1 MKVLF
6 AAGGTGGHINPALA
20 AAGMVRER
28 HPEAQILF
36 VGTAEKMEAR
46 LVPAAGYDFK
56 TIDISGFQ
64 RRLTLENIKRNFGTL
79 PKLPQIL
86 RRRPKKFC
94 SIFSRM
100 WWWALA
106 VMSAGR
112 CCAWRQSS
120 AFQPRFMSKTLF
132 QGKTNKVLA
141 GKVDQVMLAVP
152 ATEQYLNAKNPCT
165 VTGLPVRGELLRADR
180 TLSRFELGLDDRPL
194 VLSMGGSLGAE
205 AINRASGRGN
215 RRATPAGGL
224 LFYACHGAVRFVGA
238 GCA

>member
-79 PKLPQIL
+79 SKLL
-86 RRRPKKFC
+86 K
-94 SIFSRM
+94 
-100 WWWALA
+100 
-106 VMSAGR
+106 
-112 CCAWRQSS
+112 SS
-120 AFQPRFMSKTLF
+120 AQ
-132 QGKTNKVLA
+132 
-141 GKVDQVMLAVP
+141 
-152 ATEQYLNAKNPCT
+152 AKKI
-165 VTGLPVRGELLRADR
+165 LLEHEIEILIDLKSGSAASTAWGCDLTYDYVKINGDYR
-180 TLSRFELGLDDRPL
+180 T
-194 VLSMGGSLGAE
+194 
-205 AINRASGRGN
+205 
-215 RRATPAGGL
+215 
-224 LFYACHGAVRFVGA
+224 
-238 GCA
+238 

>member
-79 PKLPQIL
+79 SKLL
-86 RRRPKKFC
+86 K
-94 SIFSRM
+94 
-100 WWWALA
+100 
-106 VMSAGR
+106 
-112 CCAWRQSS
+112 SS
-120 AFQPRFMSKTLF
+120 AQAKKILLDFQPDVVVGFGGYVS
-132 QGKTNKVLA
+132 GA
-141 GKVDQVMLAVP
+141 
-152 ATEQYLNAKNPCT
+152 
-165 VTGLPVRGELLRADR
+165 
-180 TLSRFELGLDDRPL
+180 LSDD
-194 VLSMGGSLGAE
+194 
-205 AINRASGRGN
+205 
-215 RRATPAGGL
+215 
-224 LFYACHGAVRFVGA
+224 
-238 GCA
+238 

>member
-79 PKLPQIL
+79 SKLLKSSAQA
-86 RRRPKKFC
+86 KKNSARF
-94 SIFSRM
+94 
-100 WWWALA
+100 
-106 VMSAGR
+106 SAG
-112 CCAWRQSS
+112 C
-120 AFQPRFMSKTLF
+120 
-132 QGKTNKVLA
+132 G
-141 GKVDQVMLAVP
+141 
-152 ATEQYLNAKNPCT
+152 
-165 VTGLPVRGELLRADR
+165 
-180 TLSRFELGLDDRPL
+180 
-194 VLSMGGSLGAE
+194 
-205 AINRASGRGN
+205 
-215 RRATPAGGL
+215 GGL
-224 LFYACHGAVRFVGA
+224 WRLCQRAGAAHGGKARLSNRDS
-238 GCA
+238 